1 MPQATVDP
9 VVLAAMIVIRLQTFI
24 SRETAPGET
33 AVLTVGSLAAGTK
46 SNVISDHAKPQ
57 LNIRTYSD
65 ATRTAVFDA
74 IRRIV
79 VAECRASGAPKDP
92 EFELFDRFPLTDNDP
107 DTTARVATAFAAHFG
122 DRSTTMPMGYR
133 QRGLQRHPE
142 RTGCALHLLGH
153 RRHRPRHV
161 PQSRASRPSVPR
173 HSRQPLG
180 RLRPGPPTHARHRN
194 RGTRGRRTRVAVTK
208 GDRERRFHLIN
219 ADRLDAFE
227 MIDDNGKSSLWRRC
241 R

>member
-1 MPQATVDP
+1 MPQATVDQ
-9 VVLAAMIVIRLQTFI
+9 VVLAAMIVIRLQTVI

-33 AVLTVGSLAAGTK
+33 AVLTVGSIAAGTK
-46 SNVISDHAKPQ
+46 SNVISDHAELQ

-65 ATRTAVFDA
+65 ATRTAVL
-74 IRRIV
+74 
-79 VAECRASGAPKDP
+79 CQASGSPKDP

-122 DRSTTMPMGYR
+122 DRSTTMPMGTASEDFSDIPNALGVLYTYWGIGASTPTR
-133 QRGLQRHPE
+133 TAKPSKPAECPTTFPSTTRPPSPRSSNPRSTPE
-142 RTGCALHLLGH
+142 
-153 RRHRPRHV
+153 
-161 PQSRASRPSVPR
+161 PR
-173 HSRQPLG
+173 HSWWP
-180 RLRPGPPTHARHRN
+180 HS
-194 RGTRGRRTRVAVTK
+194 RRCDEGGSK
-208 GDRERRFHLIN
+208 RRFHSIN